1 MLLCKDGI
9 PNFNTSNSELLR
21 QVYPGE
27 LLHFPVVAAGQGEET
42 TPAVIR
48 AFFNDTNGIVSL
60 AQFQDTQKV
69 KKNCTELYYQ
79 VHSSATN
86 YSQTLVLYADGP
98 CSTNGQLLGIPL
110 EFLPC
115 PPGFSLNSSGNTCGC
130 EPRLQ
135 KYTTK
140 CNITRRAITREGV
153 FWVGYD
159 NHSQVLILQQYC
171 PFDYCKLAT
180 DHISFSLNNTDL
192 QCESSRS
199 GILCGKCK
207 SGLSI
212 ALGSSK
218 CLQCSNLHIWLIIP
232 FALAGVALVLLLLVC
247 RLTVAAGTINGL
259 IFYANIVTVNRAIFF
274 PPNETNI
281 LTVFI
286 AWLNLDL
293 GIETCFF
300 DGMDEY
306 VRSWLQFVF
315 PLYVWTL
322 VGLIIVSR

>member
-1 MLLCKDGI
+1 MEIHYETGGETVSNESLIYLELEVDSISSDPYEMLLCKDGI
-9 PNFNTSNSELLR
+9 PNFNTSNSELIR

-27 LLHFPVVAAGQGEET
+27 LLHFPIVAAGQGEET

-48 AFFNDTNGIVSL
+48 TFFNDTNGIVSL
-60 AQFQDTQKV
+60 AQFQDTQTV

-98 CSTNGQLLGIPL
+98 CSTDGQLLNISL

-135 KYTTK
+135 KYTTR
-140 CNITRRAITREGV
+140 CNITRRTITREDV

-159 NHSQVLILQQYC
+159 DHSQMLILQQYC

-192 QCESSRS
+192 QCESGRS

-207 SGLSI
+207 SGFSLV
-212 ALGSSK
+212 LGSSK
-218 CLQCSNLHIWLIIP
+218 CLQCSNLHIIADRSICLGWGCFSP
-232 FALAGVALVLLLLVC
+232 P
-247 RLTVAAGTINGL
+247 
-259 IFYANIVTVNRAIFF
+259 AI
-274 PPNETNI
+274 
-281 LTVFI
+281 
-286 AWLNLDL
+286 
-293 GIETCFF
+293 C
-300 DGMDEY
+300 
-306 VRSWLQFVF
+306 LQAHCC
-315 PLYVWTL
+315 
-322 VGLIIVSR
+322 SRYN

>member
-9 PNFNTSNSELLR
+9 PIFNTSNSEVLR

-98 CSTNGQLLGIPL
+98 CSTNGRLLGIPL
-110 EFLPC
+110 EFLHC
-115 PPGFSLNSSGNTCGC
+115 TPGFSLNSSGNTCGC

-171 PFDYCKLAT
+171 PFNYCKLAT
-180 DHISFSLNNTDL
+180 DHIIFNLGVFAVATYYVKLAVVPVSQAVVAYISVSVVFATFIGVVLLNAYQQVQPKLQQIIQRLHRCDERDNDNNSTDDEVDLEHEAQPLVAPTVSVIEHPSPQPLLFNELRESLNLINTNDL
-192 QCESSRS
+192 
-199 GILCGKCK
+199 
-207 SGLSI
+207 
-212 ALGSSK
+212 
-218 CLQCSNLHIWLIIP
+218 
-232 FALAGVALVLLLLVC
+232 
-247 RLTVAAGTINGL
+247 
-259 IFYANIVTVNRAIFF
+259 
-274 PPNETNI
+274 
-281 LTVFI
+281 
-286 AWLNLDL
+286 
-293 GIETCFF
+293 
-300 DGMDEY
+300 
-306 VRSWLQFVF
+306 
-315 PLYVWTL
+315 
-322 VGLIIVSR
+322 